1 MAVKIKLRA
10 QRIMRKLKLKGWIV
24 FMCFSSSL
32 WLTYYWNFIFIEN
45 ECNNLINCNWVANM
59 NNLETKNGRLKAH
72 LGAWIK
78 FFFFFGC
85 IRKFKPNYFLLKL
98 ILGEVNNLRKNVTD
112 KVVFGSSHNVSPL
125 LLRRRRCSRFC
136 LLQWILLRLIQLVHK
151 LFYHAIQKIA
161 GNCRQRFV

>member
-1 MAVKIKLRA
+1 MMAVKIKLRA

-32 WLTYYWNFIFIEN
+32 WLKYYFNFIFIEN

-112 KVVFGSSHNVSPL
+112 KVFFVPL
-125 LLRRRRCSRFC
+125 TMFLPFFWDEEG
-136 LLQWILLRLIQLVHK
+136 LQ
-151 LFYHAIQKIA
+151 
-161 GNCRQRFV
+161 GFVYFSGYYCD